1 MPKYIIGESIQLKG
15 YKHLLTIHRNAGTHL
30 VEVKG
35 QSWNLHDLKDKQ
47 KNSVRE
53 MIVDYWCRE
62 NGFAPVYGGNN
73 D

>member
-1 MPKYIIGESIQLKG
+1 MPKYKIRESKQLKG
-15 YKHLLTIHRNAGTHL
+15 QKHLLKIHRNAGMHV

-35 QSWNLHDLKDKQ
+35 QSWNLYDLDNKQ

-53 MIVDYWCRE
+53 MIVDYWCKE
-62 NGFAPVYGGNN
+62 NGFAYLYGGNN

>member
-1 MPKYIIGESIQLKG
+1 MHI
-15 YKHLLTIHRNAGTHL
+15 

-35 QSWNLHDLKDKQ
+35 QSWNLHDLNDKQ